1 MCIAT
6 SLQAAAAGEEGH
18 LLCHRQEAQWLQC
31 LDGRFFTNA
40 IIVFCFMFFD
50 SKYALHCIV
59 TAQERDSTVIWYSAK
74 YDSFFISTEV
84 VPDQDG
90 SWQGVLT
97 YGRLE
102 VVDQP
107 YGLGAGKVFTPWS
120 SKIPTDVFVLQ
131 PLELA
136 LRYEVEELQAANDLL
151 KQQMAS
157 MQRLYDVT
165 VARGT
170 ASGSKG
176 SSAANW
182 LQAGGSLG
190 FFWISVLGG
199 FFFNC
204 CLAFPPSFCP
214 CLHLSGPLCHRRL
227 LCPRSSKS
235 HRLSTSS
242 GSSLAG

>member
-1 MCIAT
+1 MT
-6 SLQAAAAGEEGH
+6 PSSS
-18 LLCHRQEAQWLQC
+18 RQ
-31 LDGRFFTNA
+31 
-40 IIVFCFMFFD
+40 
-50 SKYALHCIV
+50 
-59 TAQERDSTVIWYSAK
+59 
-74 YDSFFISTEV
+74 
-84 VPDQDG
+84 DQDG

-120 SKIPTDVFVLQ
+120 SKDPTDVFVLQ
-131 PLELA
+131 PLEMA

-165 VARGT
+165 VARGS
-170 ASGSKG
+170 ASGSAG
-176 SSAANW
+176 SAAASW
-182 LQAGGSLG
+182 LQAGGNLG
-190 FFWISVLGG
+190 FCWVSVLGG
-199 FFFNC
+199 FFFFFNC

-214 CLHLSGPLCHRRL
+214 CLHLPGPLCHHGL
-227 LCPRSSKS
+227 LCPLSSKS

>member
-1 MCIAT
+1 M
-6 SLQAAAAGEEGH
+6 
-18 LLCHRQEAQWLQC
+18 
-31 LDGRFFTNA
+31 
-40 IIVFCFMFFD
+40 
-50 SKYALHCIV
+50 V

-74 YDSFFISTEV
+74 YDSFFISTQV

-120 SKIPTDVFVLQ
+120 SKDPTDVFVLQ
-131 PLELA
+131 PLEMA

-165 VARGT
+165 VARGS
-170 ASGSKG
+170 ASGSAG
-176 SSAANW
+176 SAAASW
-182 LQAGGSLG
+182 LQAG
-190 FFWISVLGG
+190 
-199 FFFNC
+199 FFFLIWLGVSVRRFFSLNC

-214 CLHLSGPLCHRRL
+214 CLHLPGPLCHRRL
-227 LCPRSSKS
+227 LCPLSSKS
-235 HRLSTSS
+235 HRLSTIKS
-242 GSSLAG
+242 GWMNKCIALCGAIHERDTDRLLELAQKTLGSLCFLW